1 MERMPFLEALRER
14 VLVADGAMGTML
26 YAKGVFLNTCF
37 DELNL
42 RRPDL
47 VREVHRE
54 YVRAG
59 ADILET
65 NTFGANRYKLWAHG
79 LDDRVREVNRE
90 GARLARAEAEPGVYV
105 AGAVGPLGGV
115 LAPWGTTSVADAE
128 RAFVEQAEGLLE
140 GGVDVLVCETFDDVR
155 ELEAAL
161 RGIRK
166 LSQAVPVIA
175 QVTVNEEGETLRGA
189 SPDIFVPLLE
199 SSGADVLGLNCGVG
213 PAALLQGVERMARL
227 TGRPLSAMPNAGL
240 PRNVEGRNIYLS
252 SPEYLAEFA
261 KRFILAGAKVVGG
274 CCGTT
279 PAHTKAMRA
288 AVRALQPPARRPVP
302 RARRTREASFAGLPL
317 EQKSALGRKLKEK
330 RFVVSVEL
338 VPPRGFDPGP
348 AVEAARLLKSRGV
361 DCVNIPDGP
370 RASARMSAMALGV
383 ILKREA
389 GIEPL
394 LHYTCRD
401 RNLLGMQ
408 SDLLGLYAQGIRNLL
423 LVTGDPPKLGD
434 YPDATAVFDVDSIGL
449 ATMVAAL
456 NRGEDVGGKALDGPT
471 GFCLGVGAN
480 PGAVNLDLEI
490 ARLDAKA
497 AAGAEFVVTQPV
509 FDPAKL
515 EVFLGRARP
524 LGLPVLAG
532 LWLLSSL
539 RNAEFMHNEVPGASV
554 PDEVMARMRRAQGKG
569 PEWARAEGMAIARET
584 LREVRPEVAG
594 VQVSP
599 PGGRVGLAL
608 EVLDV
613 LADVPKT
620 AL

>member
-14 VLVADGAMGTML
+14 VLLADGAMGTML

-54 YVRAG
+54 YLRAG

-65 NTFGANRYKLWAHG
+65 NTFGANRFKLRAHG

-90 GARLARAEAEPGVYV
+90 GARLARAEAGPEAYV
-105 AGAVGPLGGV
+105 AGAIGPLGGV
-115 LAPWGTTSVADAE
+115 LAPWGKTLVADAE
-128 RAFVEQAEGLLE
+128 AAFAEQAEGLLE
-140 GGVDVLVCETFDDVR
+140 GGVDVLICETFDDVR
-155 ELEAAL
+155 ELETAVRA
-161 RGIRK
+161 IRR
-166 LSQAVPVIA
+166 LSPAVTVIA
-175 QVTVNEEGETLRGA
+175 QVTVDEEGETLRGA

-199 SSGADVLGLNCGVG
+199 SSGADVLGLNCGLG
-213 PAALLQGVERMARL
+213 PAALLLGVERMARL

-240 PRNVEGRNIYLS
+240 PRNVEGRNLYLS

-279 PAHTKAMRA
+279 PAHIKAMRA
-288 AVRALQPPARRPVP
+288 AVRALQPPSRKPVSRPG
-302 RARRTREASFAGLPL
+302 REAPAPPPGLAL
-317 EQKSALGRKLKEK
+317 GQKSALGRKLTER

-338 VPPRGFDPGP
+338 VPPRGFDAGP
-348 AVEAARLLKSRGV
+348 AVEAARLLRSRGV

-370 RASARMSAMALGV
+370 RASARMSAIALGV

-394 LHYTCRD
+394 LHFACRD

-423 LVTGDPPKLGD
+423 LITGDPPKLGD

-456 NRGEDVGGKALDGPT
+456 NRGADIGGKALESPT
-471 GFCLGVGAN
+471 SFCLGVGAN

-490 ARLDAKA
+490 ARLEAKA

-515 EVFLGRARP
+515 EVFLERARP

-532 LWLLSSL
+532 LWPLSSL

-554 PDEVMARMRRAQGKG
+554 PDEVMARMRRAQEEG
-569 PEWARAEGMAIARET
+569 PERARSEGLAIARET
-584 LREVRPEVAG
+584 LRQIRAEVAG

-599 PGGRVGLAL
+599 PGGRVALAL
-608 EVLDV
+608 DVLDV
-613 LADVPKT
+613 LADTLRPEI
-620 AL
+620 